1 MSEET
6 PTPTLTLRES
16 VAAMRIHAP
25 SERNPKLAAFLAA
38 ANGDLSLKA
47 RWHVSQVNADRLDMS
62 DHSWVHLQ
70 IVLNRALHLFRLL
83 HRRGVRSAMEATYG
97 LSGQDAEVVIAGG
110 CLLHDIGMSIH
121 RVDHEA
127 FSLFLALRHLDGL
140 LAGYDEPERTVLA
153 SEIEHAIIGH
163 RSGGRPL
170 SLEAGVVRVAD
181 ALDMEHGRSRVA
193 IERLP
198 NMHALSAAA
207 IDEVRIIP
215 GERKLVR
222 VEIDMNNSAGVFQVD
237 NLLAAKLRGSGL
249 EDHVEVVARI
259 ESEHEKRLLR
269 VFEI

>member
-6 PTPTLTLRES
+6 PTLREAI
-16 VAAMRIHAP
+16 AAMRLHAP
-25 SERNPKLAAFLAA
+25 SERNPRLAAFLAA
-38 ANGDLSLKA
+38 ANADTALKA
-47 RWHVSQVNADRLDMS
+47 RWHVSQVNADRLSMS

-83 HRRGVRSAMEATYG
+83 HRRGVKSAVEESYG
-97 LSGQDAEVVIAGG
+97 MSADDAEVVIAGG
-110 CLLHDIGMSIH
+110 CLLHDLGMSIH

-127 FSLFLALRHLDGL
+127 YSLFLALQHLGGL
-140 LAGYDEPERTVLA
+140 LAGYEEPERTVLA
-153 SEIEHAIIGH
+153 SEVEHAIIGH

-170 SLEAGVVRVAD
+170 TVEAGIVRVAD

-215 GERKLVR
+215 GERKTVR

-249 EDHVEVVARI
+249 EDQIEVVARI
-259 ESEHEKRLLR
+259 ETEHEKRLLR

>member
-1 MSEET
+1 MSDET
-6 PTPTLTLRES
+6 PTPPTLREA

-25 SERNPKLAAFLAA
+25 SERNPRLAAFLAA
-38 ANGDLSLKA
+38 ANEDTALKA
-47 RWHVSQVNADRLDMS
+47 RWHVAQVNADRLDMS

-83 HRRGVRSAMEATYG
+83 HRRGVRSAMESSYG
-97 LSGQDAEVVIAGG
+97 MDADDAEVVIAGG

-121 RVDHEA
+121 RADHEA

-140 LAGYDEPERTVLA
+140 
-153 SEIEHAIIGH
+153 
-163 RSGGRPL
+163 
-170 SLEAGVVRVAD
+170 
-181 ALDMEHGRSRVA
+181 
-193 IERLP
+193 P

-207 IDEVRIIP
+207 INEVRIIP
-215 GERKLVR
+215 SERKLVR

-249 EDHVEVVARI
+249 EDYVEVVARI